1 MTRLL
6 LAALT
11 TLLAT
16 SAHAADPPETPRE
29 APKRSAGPTPLRQI
43 SHHLVDLFG
52 GADFDPPLR
61 RGAPTECLGKSAH
74 APWTNPFSPLPK
86 AMRDRHVRMTLTAA
100 EATVEYRDAFLVE
113 APRTITFGVT
123 PLDRARLEFGYRLFS
138 CEGGKGDVTLTVRVT
153 DGAGVWEQRVPLV
166 SERPK
171 RSTRQAFRE
180 AVVDLPIAAGMPAQ
194 IELVLTPDRDSG
206 DGVLVALAEP
216 VITGVD
222 DHVALA
228 DTNVLWIVIDS
239 VRSDAMG
246 PSRAF
251 TPSATP
257 EMDRR
262 IFDRGTGFTEA
273 YAMSNQTRTSTMAM
287 IASVP
292 PSIGGF
298 HSNSW
303 AFTSGRRE
311 TFYAM
316 DPPLITR
323 ELMAAGFRVAHFGHN
338 HFLWNSEV
346 IGLDNGFPRVV
357 DFRGIPSDAVN
368 ASDEAIKFFERRQ
381 DERWFLML
389 NYTAPHTPYKPP
401 PAFATQA
408 EETEFTA
415 LPGKRLPEVKRR
427 PKGEDAAAKDEGGG
441 WPSRRVG
448 FLPRNYLGEL
458 MWVDHNL
465 EAVFAKLEA
474 LGVLD
479 NTLVIVTADHGEVMN
494 PAHDCA
500 SALLQ
505 LGCSF
510 NHSVTVYDDELVVP
524 LGMAL
529 PGRVAAGRTITTPV
543 SHADVPPTIMDVLGL
558 GEARGQVGRSLKA
571 ALAGG
576 ELAPAPVYAD
586 GRFASALR
594 VGDWKLI
601 VHAPQDDISPR
612 SRMIN
617 GEAYKYE
624 LFDLVADRLETTN
637 LALAQ
642 KDVTQTLLGDL
653 KSLRLAMRAR
663 FERAAPLVGPTVP
676 EATTTPSGEGFARNR
691 IMLVADKSPRRL
703 VGTVSSIGNLRCPDS
718 PAPNPGDTN
727 IRCTRI
733 DDHNVALDV
742 LAPANTAFVIELT
755 SAPWDAALRFDWSL
769 DGTPL
774 PADRLRLGAW
784 GIAVLP
790 RGGQLDNHEH
800 LSLAVADKAPLVQP
814 NEAAVY
820 LWRSAAGSTSN
831 TAVSSQPTS
840 PEDATNDPNAD
851 QQLGGEVKK
860 ILKDLGYTH

>member
-1 MTRLL
+1 MSRQDFVRSLLCVAGACAGLAAPAWAETHIRIMPPARATFAVGQQFDLRVEATSTTATAPTGLRVTVDGTDVTARNVAPAPGVTGPTAGPSHTANVLVRAYSFTRPGAHVIRATTDDGASAEVTIDVGRWQVSQAGVPRAKNIIFFLGDGMGIAHRTAARLL
-6 LAALT
+6 AHGVTEGRANGALAMDTMPVTGQVMTPSLNAVVTDSAPGMSAYSTGNKANNNQEGVFPDNTEDEFDNPRVEYIGAFLRRMRGPGFNVGLVTTADLTDATPAANAVHTAQREASAEIAARYFDERAQNGLTVLMGGGRRHFEPVSTATSRKDGRTLT
-11 TLLAT
+11 TEFRQAGFLVVKTRAELLALSQASPAPKALLGLFHPSHMSVAFDKVGAARYSDELAQPRYADLRDQPMLDEMARAAIAT
-16 SAHAADPPETPRE
+16 LSASSPRGFYLLVEGASIDKRAHAADSE
-29 APKRSAGPTPLRQI
+29 
-43 SHHLVDLFG
+43 
-52 GADFDPPLR
+52 
-61 RGAPTECLGKSAH
+61 
-74 APWTNPFSPLPK
+74 
-86 AMRDRHVRMTLTAA
+86 
-100 EATVEYRDAFLVE
+100 
-113 APRTITFGVT
+113 RTIWDTIEF
-123 PLDRARLEFGYRLFS
+123 DRAVQVALDF
-138 CEGGKGDVTLTVRVT
+138 
-153 DGAGVWEQRVPLV
+153 
-166 SERPK
+166 
-171 RSTRQAFRE
+171 
-180 AVVDLPIAAGMPAQ
+180 AQ
-194 IELVLTPDRDSG
+194 KTNSDRD
-206 DGVLVALAEP
+206 
-216 VITGVD
+216 
-222 DHVALA
+222 
-228 DTNVLWIVIDS
+228 
-239 VRSDAMG
+239 
-246 PSRAF
+246 PSN
-251 TPSATP
+251 
-257 EMDRR
+257 D
-262 IFDRGTGFTEA
+262 
-273 YAMSNQTRTSTMAM
+273 
-287 IASVP
+287 
-292 PSIGGF
+292 
-298 HSNSW
+298 
-303 AFTSGRRE
+303 
-311 TFYAM
+311 
-316 DPPLITR
+316 
-323 ELMAAGFRVAHFGHN
+323 
-338 HFLWNSEV
+338 
-346 IGLDNGFPRVV
+346 
-357 DFRGIPSDAVN
+357 
-368 ASDEAIKFFERRQ
+368 
-381 DERWFLML
+381 
-389 NYTAPHTPYKPP
+389 
-401 PAFATQA
+401 
-408 EETEFTA
+408 
-415 LPGKRLPEVKRR
+415 
-427 PKGEDAAAKDEGGG
+427 
-441 WPSRRVG
+441 
-448 FLPRNYLGEL
+448 
-458 MWVDHNL
+458 
-465 EAVFAKLEA
+465 
-474 LGVLD
+474 
-479 NTLVIVTADHGEVMN
+479 TLVIVTADHGEVMN

-642 KDVTQTLLGDL
+642 EDVTKTLLGDL